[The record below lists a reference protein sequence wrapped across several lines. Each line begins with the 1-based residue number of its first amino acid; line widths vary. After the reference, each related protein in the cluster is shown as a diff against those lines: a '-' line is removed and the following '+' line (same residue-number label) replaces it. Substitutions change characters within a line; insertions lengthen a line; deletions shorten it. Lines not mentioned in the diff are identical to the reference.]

1 MGMTPTEIEQGLQ
14 TLLSGTPISQ
24 YREGTETIPIVA
36 RAVAH
41 ERLNLN
47 ELADMTLFTLHGRSL
62 PLSQVGEIEHVLEP
76 PIAWRRNQ
84 ERILT
89 VRCDIADGNQAPD
102 VSARINRQLGSIRS
116 SLPPGY
122 RIDLGGAIEESTK
135 ANIALFKVFPP
146 MIVIMLTLLMSQ
158 VHDFRKMLLIFGI
171 APLGLI
177 GAVAALHAFS
187 APFGFVALLGLIAL
201 AGMDMR
207 NSVILVDQIEQDRA
221 SGLSEW
227 EAVIESSV
235 RRARPVILT
244 AATAI
249 LAMIPLTRS
258 IFWGPMAIA
267 IMGGL
272 SIATFLT
279 LINLPA
285 IYVMIFRVRPPEA

>member
-1 MGMTPTEIEQGLQ
+1 
-14 TLLSGTPISQ
+14 
-24 YREGTETIPIVA
+24 
-36 RAVAH
+36 
-41 ERLNLN
+41 
-47 ELADMTLFTLHGRSL
+47 
-62 PLSQVGEIEHVLEP
+62 
-76 PIAWRRNQ
+76 
-84 ERILT
+84 
-89 VRCDIADGNQAPD
+89 
-102 VSARINRQLGSIRS
+102 
-116 SLPPGY
+116 
-122 RIDLGGAIEESTK
+122 
-135 ANIALFKVFPP
+135 

-158 VHDFRKMLLIFGI
+158 VQNFRKMLLIFGI

-177 GAVAALHAFS
+177 GAVAALHLFH
-187 APFGFVALLGLIAL
+187 APFGFVALLGLISL

-221 SGLSEW
+221 QGLSEW

-285 IYVMIFRVRPPEA
+285 IYVLIFRVKRPER